1 MQRIENSPEFK
12 LRAARANSTKY
23 AIPIGQYA
31 YSGGGCESLL
41 TDGNMEPGV

>member
-1 MQRIENSPEFK
+1 MQRIEVSSDFK

-31 YSGGGCESLL
+31 YSGGGESLL
-41 TDGNMEPGV
+41 TDGKMEPGV